1 MPLKLYFLRHGQT
14 PYSRA
19 NAFCG
24 ALDPDLTPEGTAM
37 AQAFAEGYQ
46 NLAWTAAYVSPM
58 KRTQA
63 TAAPLCQALGL
74 KMELRDGLKE
84 IYYGQWEGLN
94 PQEVNLKF
102 HDDYVSWLA
111 DPGWHAPTQGERG
124 VDIAYRSNQVLTEIE
139 QTHESGNILIVSHKA
154 TIRIML
160 CGLLGID
167 VGRFR
172 DRIAAPVA
180 AVSVVEYGDHGPLL
194 LALGERS
201 HLSPELRQLPGT

>member
-37 AQAFAEGYQ
+37 ADAFAEGYKD
-46 NLAWTAAYVSPM
+46 LAWTAAYVSPM

-63 TAAPLCQALGL
+63 TAAPLCQALGIT
-74 KMELRDGLKE
+74 MELRDGLKE
-84 IYYGQWEGLN
+84 IHYGEWEGLN
-94 PQEVNLKF
+94 PQEVNAKF

-111 DPGWHAPTQGERG
+111 DPGWHAPTKGERG

-139 QTHESGNILIVSHKA
+139 QTHKSGNILIVSHKA
-154 TIRIML
+154 TIRIMI